1 MAHNT
6 RKCWLWRDSIVS
18 FFDERGERK
27 IMEKNKK
34 TRYMGNCDEKEKISE
49 EMKMQIEEEIKK
61 MEDQAFMDGYEYAIQ
76 ILIDGKN
83 KNRR

>member
-1 MAHNT
+1 
-6 RKCWLWRDSIVS
+6 
-18 FFDERGERK
+18 
-27 IMEKNKK
+27 MEKNKK